1 MARGK
6 RPHAKNLEE
15 DVKVSSKEI
24 IEDKDTTIGEEEE
37 GQDEQSDN
45 DSSDSSVYSD
55 LEEGKVYNLLKC
67 FALKIRENVFYKVCQ
82 ALRVIFR

>member
-6 RPHAKNLEE
+6 RPHVKNVEE

-24 IEDKDTTIGEEEE
+24 IEDKTTTIGEEELE
-37 GQDEQSDN
+37 EDDQAD

-55 LEEGKVYNLLKC
+55 LEEGKILQLVEEFCSSNREKRVNTLVNPC
-67 FALKIRENVFYKVCQ
+67 FH
-82 ALRVIFR
+82 